1 MSAQFPTHFRYFLPT
16 LTLLQDSLVWHVS
29 TLLSFSLRLSIQPD
43 FHVQLSSLCLT
54 SDWESFLSHTQIA
67 LNPKSN
73 LRALL
78 RTA

>member
-1 MSAQFPTHFRYFLPT
+1 MSTRLLALLPFSPTALI
-16 LTLLQDSLVWHVS
+16 LLRDSLVSHAS
-29 TLLSFSLRLSIQPD
+29 TLFSASLPFSTLTH
-43 FHVQLSSLCLT
+43 FHVQLSYLVLT

-73 LRALL
+73 LRSLL